1 MAQLQEADY
10 GQTQMALGNEGRYAN
25 DETLLVKFFLHAK
38 INRAKSDE
46 AQRPIYEDKEY
57 IQIMMPGNKDSII
70 IRPAMEMDKT
80 RFAEHYKKYLAR
92 EDQEAIEGTM
102 LEEWPAITRS
112 QVETL
117 KYMNVRTVEQLVGMS
132 DSNSQ
137 HIMGVGVLKQ
147 KAIKWLEQAD
157 KDKLAADLQARD
169 DQITA
174 LMARMAAMENPTA
187 DVGDEEDVDLGK
199 LEEAE
204 ED

>member
-1 MAQLQEADY
+1 
-10 GQTQMALGNEGRYAN
+10 
-25 DETLLVKFFLHAK
+25 
-38 INRAKSDE
+38 
-46 AQRPIYEDKEY
+46 
-57 IQIMMPGNKDSII
+57 
-70 IRPAMEMDKT
+70 
-80 RFAEHYKKYLAR
+80 
-92 EDQEAIEGTM
+92 
-102 LEEWPAITRS
+102 
-112 QVETL
+112 
-117 KYMNVRTVEQLVGMS
+117 MNVRTVEQLVDMS